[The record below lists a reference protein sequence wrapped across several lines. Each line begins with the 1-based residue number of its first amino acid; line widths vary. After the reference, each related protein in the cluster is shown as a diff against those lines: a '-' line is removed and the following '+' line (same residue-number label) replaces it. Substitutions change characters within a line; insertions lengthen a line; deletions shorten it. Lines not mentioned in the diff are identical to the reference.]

1 MDLPRDQ
8 EADALASLEERI
20 QKAVEVVA
28 ALRMEKAALEERLAA
43 AQAEREAA
51 VEAAAQA
58 QGQTG
63 TLAREVESL
72 RAERKQVRSR
82 IEKLLGQ
89 MDLLSQT

>member
-1 MDLPRDQ
+1 MELLRDQ

-28 ALRMEKAALEERLAA
+28 ALRKENAALEAKLAA
-43 AQAEREAA
+43 ALSDREAA
-51 VEAAAQA
+51 VESAAQA
-58 QGQTG
+58 QEQTG
-63 TLAREVESL
+63 ALVKEIESL

>member
-1 MDLPRDQ
+1 MELLRDQ

-28 ALRMEKAALEERLAA
+28 ALRKENAALEAKLAA
-43 AQAEREAA
+43 ALADREAA
-51 VEAAAQA
+51 VESAAQA
-58 QGQTG
+58 QEQTG
-63 TLAREVESL
+63 ALAKEIESL
-72 RAERKQVRSR
+72 RTERKQVRSR